1 MLVVKAWRHYYTCIV
16 DIIALLLHR
25 MLGWTHWSVFQRGI
39 MSRHHFK
46 DTELRMGHHKVIWSS
61 LITVSR
67 VSIDLLHQWTVIM
80 VEWVCIRKSLY
91 LTQEDLAGEV
101 RQGIQM
107 NKMWKTYYV
116 FLSSPL
122 IFLDCSV
129 CTVLKKWNFLKYNA
143 WSLKSPTR
151 DVLEECLHIPEY
163 FVLLTKSERFG
174 AKSAH
179 TAVHCICPTIKD
191 LQRSPAQ
198 VL

>member
-16 DIIALLLHR
+16 DIIALLLNR

-67 VSIDLLHQWTVIM
+67 VSMDLLHQWTVIM

-116 FLSSPL
+116 FQGSQIRQIWRILRQN
-122 IFLDCSV
+122 CSDDSTEV
-129 CTVLKKWNFLKYNA
+129 TEGVTSTQFCPYLFHNKYN
-143 WSLKSPTR
+143 L
-151 DVLEECLHIPEY
+151 C
-163 FVLLTKSERFG
+163 
-174 AKSAH
+174 
-179 TAVHCICPTIKD
+179 
-191 LQRSPAQ
+191 
-198 VL
+198 